1 MLNSR
6 PSPRSTTLTFRR
18 GIPVLGLLSA
28 ALLSCSGGGSGEVPG
43 QPEPLAAE
51 RSALVTSGS
60 FGGYNYRLFVP
71 SSYATGRA
79 MPLVVMLHGCTQTP
93 DQFAAST
100 AMDAL
105 AESTGFLVAYPE
117 QPTSANPIRCFR
129 WFEPAHQSRGAGEP
143 SIIAGMVGQ
152 ISGRYTLDADRVF
165 AAGFSAGAG
174 LAVILGATYPDVF
187 AAIVVGSGLEYKA
200 ATSASSSGGAMS
212 GGGPNPVT
220 QGDLAFR
227 AMGSFSRVV
236 PTLVFHGSSDGT
248 VAPVNGGQVIS
259 QWAQTNDRADDGND
273 NNSIDDRA
281 DATETLTAPGGR
293 RYTHTTYL
301 DARGGPLMEKYLVEG
316 MGHAWSGGTSGG
328 FVDARGPNATAIS
341 WAFFAA
347 HPRRGTTPPV
357 DGGVGDAGVRDA
369 ATPDLARPDLA
380 RPDLGTPDL
389 GAPDLGAPD
398 LGRPDLATP
407 DLATP
412 YTTVALPSLAAE
424 DGTVG
429 ALPVDGV
436 NAAVLRTGDKGLFSS
451 DTYRGIVSFD
461 TSTIPAGTVLRGAKL
476 ILVRKSQAGTVLSLT
491 LDVQRGSFGRSPALE
506 SADYSAAASQSGVV
520 TVRTPTSDGERLE
533 ISLPASA
540 LADIALGGRTQLRLR
555 VATRIDLNADS
566 ITWFDG
572 AAGSQAPQLL
582 LTY

>member
-1 MLNSR
+1 MINSR
-6 PSPRSTTLTFRR
+6 PHFRPATARARCGTLL
-18 GIPVLGLLSA
+18 LGLTSG
-28 ALLSCSGGGSGEVPG
+28 ALLSCAGPGGPDPAASS
-43 QPEPLAAE
+43 EPLSAE

-71 SSYATGRA
+71 SSYAAGRA

-100 AMDAL
+100 GMDAL
-105 AESTGFLVAYPE
+105 AESTGFLVVYPE

-143 SIIAGMVGQ
+143 SIVAGIVGQ
-152 ISGRYTLDADRVF
+152 IGGRYTIDSDRVY

-187 AAIVVGSGLEYKA
+187 AAIAVGSGLEYKA
-200 ATSASSSGGAMS
+200 ASSAGGASGAMS
-212 GGGPNPVT
+212 GGGPNPQT

-236 PTLVFHGSSDGT
+236 PTLVFHGSGDTT
-248 VAPVNGGQVIS
+248 VAPVNGEQIIS
-259 QWAQTNDRADDGND
+259 QWAQTSDRADDGTD

-281 DATETLTAPGGR
+281 DASETATAPGGR

-301 DARGGPLMEKYLVEG
+301 DARGGPVMEKYLVEG
-316 MGHAWSGGTSGG
+316 MGHAWSGSSSGS
-328 FVDARGPNATAIS
+328 FTDPRGPNQSSIV
-341 WAFFAA
+341 WAFFRA
-347 HPRRGTTPPV
+347 HPRAGSAPPLDGGTT
-357 DGGVGDAGVRDA
+357 DAGVTDASVSDA
-369 ATPDLARPDLA
+369 ATPDLGRPDMGSPDLA
-380 RPDLGTPDL
+380 P
-389 GAPDLGAPD
+389 
-398 LGRPDLATP
+398 PDLATP

-412 YTTVALPSLAAE
+412 DLATTTTTIALTSLAAD

-436 NAAVLRTGDKGLFSS
+436 NGSVLKTGDKGLFSS
-451 DTYRGIVSFD
+451 DTCRGIVSFD
-461 TSTIPAGTVLRGAKL
+461 TSTIPAATVVRGAKL
-476 ILVRKSQAGTVLSLT
+476 VLYRKSQAGNVLSLT
-491 LDVQRGSFGRSPALE
+491 VDVQRGIFGRSAALE
-506 SADYSAAASQSGVV
+506 AGDYGATATQSGVV
-520 TVRTPTSDGERLE
+520 TVRTPGADGERME
-533 ISLPASA
+533 IALPPSA
-540 LADIALGGRTQLRLR
+540 LAAIALGSRTQLRLR
-555 VATRIDLNADS
+555 VATRIDMNADT

-572 AAGSQAPQLL
+572 AAGAQAPQLI